1 MHGLVVKFG
10 FRPGVGSEF
19 DQAGDHTIGGI
30 GTELRARDEGLAV
43 DRPTNRPLILVLWDV
58 DHTLIEN
65 GGVSK
70 EVYAAAFEILTGRP
84 VTELV
89 ETDGRTDP
97 IIMDDLLAHH
107 GSSLSYNERVR
118 EALVDALESKIDQ
131 LRERGHALPG
141 AVAALGALKR
151 ESNVVQAVLTGN
163 IQPNAV
169 VKLAAFGLD
178 RFVDFEVGGYGSD
191 DSVRWRLVRIAQRR
205 AEAKYPGRQFARSNT
220 VVIGDTPRDV
230 QTGLKGGAR
239 VIAVATGSSST
250 AELRAA
256 GADVVLADLVD
267 TAALLRAVLEGQPAS
282 PEADSA

>member
-1 MHGLVVKFG
+1 M
-10 FRPGVGSEF
+10 
-19 DQAGDHTIGGI
+19 T
-30 GTELRARDEGLAV
+30 
-43 DRPTNRPLILVLWDV
+43 LVLWDI

-70 EVYAAAFEILTGRP
+70 EVYSTVFEMLTGRP
-84 VTELV
+84 VTEPV

-97 IIMDDLLAHH
+97 SIMSDLLARH

-118 EALVDALESKIDQ
+118 EALIDALNSKVDR
-131 LRERGHALPG
+131 LRERGHTLPG
-141 AVAALGALKR
+141 AAAALEALKR
-151 ESNVVQAVLTGN
+151 EPHVVQTVLTGN
-163 IQPNAV
+163 IKPNAV
-169 VKLAAFGLD
+169 VKLSVFGLD
-178 RFVDFEVGGYGSD
+178 RFLDLDVGGYGSD
-191 DSVRWRLVRIAQRR
+191 DSVRWRLVRIAQLR
-205 AEAKYPGRQFARSNT
+205 AEAKYPSRQFARSNT

-267 TAALLRAVLEGQPAS
+267 TGALLRAVLEDQPAS
-282 PEADSA
+282 AEADSA

>member
-1 MHGLVVKFG
+1 M
-10 FRPGVGSEF
+10 EN
-19 DQAGDHTIGGI
+19 
-30 GTELRARDEGLAV
+30 
-43 DRPTNRPLILVLWDV
+43 PTDMPMILVLWDV

-84 VTELV
+84 VTEPV

-97 IIMDDLLAHH
+97 SIMGDLLARH
-107 GSSLSYNERVR
+107 GSSLSYDDRVR
-118 EALVDALESKIDQ
+118 EALVNALKSRIDK
-131 LRERGHALPG
+131 LRERGQALPG
-141 AVAALGALKR
+141 AAAALEALKG
-151 ESNVVQAVLTGN
+151 ESHVVQTVLTGN

-169 VKLAAFGLD
+169 VKLTAFGLD

-191 DSVRWRLVRIAQRR
+191 DSVRWRLVRIAQVR
-205 AEAKYPGRQFARSNT
+205 AEAKYSGRQFARSNT

-267 TAALLRAVLEGQPAS
+267 TDALLRAVLEAPPAS
-282 PEADSA
+282 AETDSA

>member
-1 MHGLVVKFG
+1 MD
-10 FRPGVGSEF
+10 S
-19 DQAGDHTIGGI
+19 
-30 GTELRARDEGLAV
+30 
-43 DRPTNRPLILVLWDV
+43 PTNRPSILVLWDV

-70 EVYAAAFEILTGRP
+70 EVYAAAFEFLTGRP

-97 IIMDDLLAHH
+97 IIMGDLLAHH
-107 GSSLSYNERVR
+107 GSSLSYDERVR
-118 EALVDALESKIDQ
+118 EALVEALKSKIDQ
-131 LRERGHALPG
+131 LWERGHALPG
-141 AVAALGALKR
+141 AVAALEALKR

-191 DSVRWRLVRIAQRR
+191 DSVRWRLVRIAQLR

-239 VIAVATGSSST
+239 VIAVATGSSSA
-250 AELRAA
+250 AELSAA
-256 GADVVLADLVD
+256 GADVVLPDLVD
-267 TAALLRAVLEGQPAS
+267 TAALLRAVLEGHPAS